1 MSLLAACGEQGGVPA
16 AVAGPKLA
24 VSASPST
31 NEVLEGSIGP
41 GALYKM
47 VRPAN

>member
-1 MSLLAACGEQGGVPA
+1 MYHRDVPA
-16 AVAGPKLA
+16 CRLAGPKLA
-24 VSASPST
+24 VSASPFT
-31 NEVLEGSIGP
+31 NEVLEGSIGL